1 MEGYS
6 VSERKEVLPKVGKGN
21 VCVIYDSDERYAKRL
36 MGIINDS
43 KDIPYKAR
51 IFTRKEEFNKYIVD
65 NDTDVLMVNEECYT
79 YEVQKKSDSNV
90 IVLCEEESEA
100 KKINDKK
107 RDGHTGV
114 CKYQPA
120 YQILGAISKKGV
132 SVKDTKTYDGFKCI
146 GVYSFNSS
154 LRVMLALVMSAA
166 FSKKGK
172 TLFINLDEFSGLEQ
186 IMSCDGTRNLSDAL
200 YMFKQ
205 AGMRYTDNISQ
216 CICGT
221 DMFDYIP
228 AVVCAD
234 DISYAGDKVLGQFID
249 AVAHKGQ
256 YEYIIINISE
266 GIQRPWKFMEKCEVT
281 YVADSGDYIERCR
294 FNNLK
299 RYLIENDLE
308 YVADS
313 IMRINLK
320 TREDIDENFLQRIMY
335 TDAYGY
341 VSELINYL

>member
-1 MEGYS
+1 
-6 VSERKEVLPKVGKGN
+6 
-21 VCVIYDSDERYAKRL
+21 
-36 MGIINDS
+36 
-43 KDIPYKAR
+43 
-51 IFTRKEEFNKYIVD
+51 
-65 NDTDVLMVNEECYT
+65 
-79 YEVQKKSDSNV
+79 
-90 IVLCEEESEA
+90 
-100 KKINDKK
+100 
-107 RDGHTGV
+107 
-114 CKYQPA
+114 
-120 YQILGAISKKGV
+120 
-132 SVKDTKTYDGFKCI
+132 
-146 GVYSFNSS
+146 
-154 LRVMLALVMSAA
+154 
-166 FSKKGK
+166 
-172 TLFINLDEFSGLEQ
+172 
-186 IMSCDGTRNLSDAL
+186 
-200 YMFKQ
+200 MFKQ